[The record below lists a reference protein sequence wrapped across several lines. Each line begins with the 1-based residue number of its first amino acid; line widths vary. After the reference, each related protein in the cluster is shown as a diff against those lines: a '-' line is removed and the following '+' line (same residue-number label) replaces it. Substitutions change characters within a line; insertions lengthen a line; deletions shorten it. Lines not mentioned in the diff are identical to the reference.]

1 MKITGRKV
9 EEVTIGKDE
18 AGLYEYNDT
27 KISIENG
34 DKAFSIKIDDCFAG
48 VTRMVYFKN
57 RENAEK
63 FS

>member
-18 AGLYEYNDT
+18 AGLFEFNDT
-27 KISIENG
+27 KIAIENG
-34 DKAFSIKIDDCFAG
+34 DKAFAIKIDDCFEG
-48 VTRMVYFKN
+48 ITKTVYFKN